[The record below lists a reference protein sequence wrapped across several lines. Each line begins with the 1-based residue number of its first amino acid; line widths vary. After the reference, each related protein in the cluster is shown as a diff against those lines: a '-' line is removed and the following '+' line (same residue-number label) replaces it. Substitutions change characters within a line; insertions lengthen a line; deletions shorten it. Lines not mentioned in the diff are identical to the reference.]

1 MGEGCAAGRE
11 IGGGES
17 CWWEKVDSLR
27 EEGCAA
33 GREINALLGGG
44 RAVLLGRNKVNSLL
58 CYSAREWWDV
68 RWERAVLLVGR

>member
-1 MGEGCAAGRE
+1 MGKGGLLAGR
-11 IGGGES
+11 GLC
-17 CWWEKVDSLR
+17 CW
-27 EEGCAA
+27 A
-33 GREINALLGGG
+33 GDKWTTRWG